1 MALTPEQQAEL
12 NALTLEQIELMKE
25 RGELNQ
31 AQLDHIEKLSKQE
44 KESLDAAKAR
54 LQALKDANT
63 EEESLYTHRI
73 RSNEQAHLQLKIA
86 KDELKVMEAKVLAGG
101 ALEEVDQKRYELL
114 KTQMA
119 GMEKAMKA
127 NDRAVEGHGNLF
139 EDKVGGAIMRV
150 GQMMSRSYGDRL
162 LALNNSLS
170 GMVDKGFA
178 AMGKAAIDLV
188 FQFDSLTKSFE
199 RQMQLG
205 PAYTES
211 IESQYQSLNEY
222 GVSLEDAIESQ
233 TQLATSYTDFT
244 MLTVAQR
251 DSLTETS
258 AVLNELGVAQSDFAR
273 GVQNSTKFF
282 GQSTAQAEVTQR
294 ELMTTARALG
304 REPGVLAAE
313 FAAAG
318 GSLAKFGEQGVKA
331 FKDLSRVAKITGME
345 MDKVLSMTNKFDTFE
360 GAAEQA
366 GKLNAAM
373 GGNMVN
379 AMDMM
384 METDPA
390 ARFETLRESILN
402 TVGSFDDMS
411 YYQKQFYAESLGL
424 SDVGDLAMML
434 SGNMDDLAG
443 ATNQSAE
450 ELIAEK
456 ERAKDVQSAQE
467 ELALAMAQVVEQAT
481 VLAPILQSVVGFIGK
496 LAQHANKIIPIMV
509 AYKTVLALV
518 SAQKAIMAMVDA
530 GLISSESLLAKA
542 SAKSSLKLFLVVGA
556 IAALAA
562 ALMIASP
569 SKVVLAIFGLAAG
582 LFAVGKVGERVGAG
596 LAVVSS
602 NMIAIGAGTLL
613 AGAGLAIMAAGFS
626 LLSVPQMLGMA
637 AALLAFGA
645 AMYFAAPAI
654 GAFAVTM
661 AGVAPALVMAAPGL
675 LILGL
680 FIATIAGSIF
690 VAAAGVALM
699 GVGMAMMFDSL
710 DIPKAIAFGALVFGL
725 AIAAPGLVAA
735 GFGFAGVGA
744 GMLLFGLALKMISTR
759 DLEAMGQFAVGMSEM
774 NVGNINALV
783 TALRAVADAMDEIPT
798 AKAIMLTATLDAAAI
813 AARASNAIVG
823 RSSGQEGTRT
833 QASASKQKPQPVNV
847 HVTLELD
854 GEVLD
859 RRIVKT
865 STDARSSG
873 GLLDTVA
880 NILN

>member
-1 MALTPEQQAEL
+1 MPTDKTTPEDVEAANAVAAATEREAKAQKEIAKAIEKALALQKESRAEIQARIDLLLAAADHEGDYQETQYTYNTRNREVTAARQELMEDELNTLRKRMKAGEKMTKQEQKRFKLLDKGLAQQAKAI
-12 NALTLEQIELMKE
+12 NKV
-25 RGELNQ
+25 
-31 AQLDHIEKLSKQE
+31 
-44 KESLDAAKAR
+44 ESLIEGSGD
-54 LQALKDANT
+54 L
-63 EEESLYTHRI
+63 
-73 RSNEQAHLQLKIA
+73 
-86 KDELKVMEAKVLAGG
+86 MEDKLGG
-101 ALEEVDQKRYELL
+101 AVAVVAKIMEV
-114 KTQMA
+114 
-119 GMEKAMKA
+119 
-127 NDRAVEGHGNLF
+127 
-139 EDKVGGAIMRV
+139 
-150 GQMMSRSYGDRL
+150 
-162 LALNNSLS
+162 SLS
-170 GMVDKGFA
+170 DKFMILHNQVSGLADKGFA
-178 AMGKAAIDLV
+178 KLKTAAIDLI
-188 FQFDSLTKSFE
+188 FAFDEVTKGFE
-199 RQMQLG
+199 KQMQLG
-205 PAYTES
+205 PEYTAQ
-211 IESQYQSLNEY
+211 IESQYRALNDY
-222 GVSLEDAIESQ
+222 GVSVADAAEAQ
-233 TQLATSYTDFT
+233 TQLATQFTDFT
-244 MLTVAQR
+244 MLSISQR
-251 DSLTETS
+251 EELAENS
-258 AVLNELGVAQSDFAR
+258 AVLGQLGVAQQDFAR

-282 GQSTAQAEVTQR
+282 GQSSSAAVVTQR
-294 ELMTTARALG
+294 ELMETVRALG
-304 REPGVLAAE
+304 RSPAELSAE

-318 GSLAKFGEQGVKA
+318 NSLAKFGDQGVQA

-434 SGNMDDLAG
+434 SGDMDSLAG
-443 ATNQSAE
+443 ATNKSAA
-450 ELIAEK
+450 ELIEEK
-456 ERAKDVQSAQE
+456 ERALQVKTAKE
-467 ELALAMAQVVEQAT
+467 NLAITMAKLAETFLPLVDYIQRFASFLARSTPLVWTLVGALTAWKVVSGILAIRQALRIAMAPTEAAANTTLAASIQAQAT
-481 VLAPILQSVVGFIGK
+481 A
-496 LAQHANKIIPIMV
+496 
-509 AYKTVLALV
+509 T
-518 SAQKAIMAMVDA
+518 
-530 GLISSESLLAKA
+530 
-542 SAKSSLKLFLVVGA
+542 
-556 IAALAA
+556 AALAA
-562 ALMIASP
+562 AMTTEGVAAAGSTGPLLANAGATGTAGGAATGATGP
-569 SKVVLAIFGLAAG
+569 FLAFAAAAVKLGLGVLAAGVGLGVLVAAFSLLSFEQMMGMSVAVGTFALAAYAAGPSFGVMATGLAA
-582 LFAVGKVGERVGAG
+582 LTPAAAAAAAPVAALG
-596 LAVVSS
+596 LAMMSLAGPIF
-602 NMIAIGAGTLL
+602 IAAAGIGL
-613 AGAGLAIMAAGFS
+613 AGAGLGYMFS
-626 LLSVPQMLGMA
+626 Q
-637 AALLAFGA
+637 
-645 AMYFAAPAI
+645 I
-654 GAFAVTM
+654 
-661 AGVAPALVMAAPGL
+661 
-675 LILGL
+675 
-680 FIATIAGSIF
+680 
-690 VAAAGVALM
+690 
-699 GVGMAMMFDSL
+699 
-710 DIPKAIAFGALVFGL
+710 DIPKAIAVGVLVGIL
-725 AIAAPGLVAA
+725 AIAAPGLLAA

-813 AARASNAIVG
+813 AAKASNAIVG